1 MNPKRNLF
9 GIGPEVSLFSL
20 GTMRGTESID
30 QMYSIVKKA
39 CLIGINHIETAP
51 AYGPAEYLLG
61 KSLKLLKSQGI
72 QPKDN
77 WVITSKILPG
87 VSSSSGKKQ
96 IKKILSRLGISKI
109 HNLAIHG
116 LNLGEHLSWA
126 LKGEGAELLRWAQ
139 NEQLVG
145 QIGFSS
151 HGSFSLIEEAINS
164 QKFNFC
170 SLHLH
175 LLDQSR
181 IPLAKK
187 ALNAGMGV
195 MAISPADKGGQLHTP
210 SKILVEDCY
219 HISPLELAYR
229 FLLSKGISTLTLG
242 AYKPEDLDLAKELI
256 NSNGPLTQSEQN
268 AIDRLWKKSKDR
280 LGNSFCGQCTK
291 CLPCP
296 NEVPIPELLRL
307 RNLAF
312 GLDLLSFS
320 KERYNMIGR
329 AGHWWEKHDASAC
342 RRCGECLPRC
352 PNNLIIPD
360 LLEETH
366 MKLIDAPRRRL
377 WG

>member
-151 HGSFSLIEEAINS
+151 HGSSSLIEEAINS

-187 ALNAGMGV
+187 ALNAGLGV
-195 MAISPADKGGQLHTP
+195 MAISPADKGGHLHTP
-210 SKILVEDCY
+210 SKTLVEDCY
-219 HISPLELAYR
+219 PISPLEIAYR

-268 AIDRLWKKSKDR
+268 TIDRLWKKSKDR